1 MAGAAPDA
9 GGVSA
14 VLPAPAARPPAT
26 MLGGRLPLLDA
37 GPFLRG
43 EDGALEALA
52 AELRFALEEVG
63 FYLLAGH
70 GIEQALIERTYA
82 AARRFHAMPLEAK
95 LAVRI
100 NEHNLGYMPMK
111 GSLNR
116 TSIYNTNARPSVN
129 EAFFLRRQRTPDD
142 PDVIANKPLRGLNQW
157 PEGLDGFREDALAY
171 MDRMMRLGQALVP
184 VYARALGLAAD
195 HFAGAF
201 AQPNLILR
209 LTHYPAVE
217 QFEEGEFSIAPHTD
231 SGFMT
236 LLPANP
242 VDGLSVRLKDGT
254 WFDIP
259 HVPGSFTVNSGD
271 MLHRWT
277 NEVFLSTPHRVR
289 NVSPAARYAIPF
301 FFDPHPDTMI
311 AALPGTTGPDHPAKH
326 PPILFDD
333 YIIWFARRNYVHQQ
347 QQAGAAA

>member
-1 MAGAAPDA
+1 MSPL
-9 GGVSA
+9 
-14 VLPAPAARPPAT
+14 LPAPAARPPAT
-26 MLGGRLPLLDA
+26 MVGGRLPVLDA
-37 GPFLRG
+37 GAFLRG
-43 EDGALEALA
+43 EAGALEALA
-52 AELRFALEEVG
+52 AELRFALENVG

-70 GIEQALIERTYA
+70 GIDDRLIQRTYA
-82 AARRFHAMPLEAK
+82 AAQRFHAQPLDAK

-100 NEHNLGYMPMK
+100 NGHNLGYMPMR

-116 TSIYNTNARPSVN
+116 TSAYNPNGKPSLN

-142 PDVIANKPLRGLNQW
+142 PDVIADKPLRGLNQW
-157 PEGLDGFREDALAY
+157 PAGLPGFREEALAY
-171 MDRMMRLGQALVP
+171 MDRMMRLGQSLVP
-184 VYARALGLAAD
+184 VYARALGLVPD
-195 HFAGAF
+195 YFERAF
-201 AQPNLILR
+201 ALPNLILR

-217 QFEEGEFSIAPHTD
+217 GFQEDEFSIAPHTD

-242 VDGLSVRLKDGT
+242 VDGLSVHLPDGV

-259 HVPGSFTVNSGD
+259 HVPGTYTVNSGD

-289 NVSPAARYAIPF
+289 NGAAAARYAIPF

-311 AALPGTTGPDHPAKH
+311 AALPGCVGPDRPAKH

-333 YIIWFARRNYVHQQ
+333 YIIWFARKNYVHQQ
-347 QQAGAAA
+347 KEAAG